1 MCVGWV
7 GYYMC
12 IHGLVCETNRKGG
25 VSLLVGH
32 NSNSVRVW
40 VIVFLVSP
48 VFLVSSLG
56 FLGAVG
62 VPVPGVLVWLVGVSC
77 IVSIV
82 GWGVVFTVATV
93 KVTTGMGAGLW
104 RDYGV
109 HVWCVLMS
117 RAYRVACRRV
127 REEYALKQEN
137 LGAGSPVMVGCGVMV
152 AYTRR
157 AIRGR
162 RLRVKQR
169 VIVPGGFMVCVDPYN
184 PVGLPI
190 IYNGWDDTPTTPL

>member
-1 MCVGWV
+1 MWGKD
-7 GYYMC
+7 
-12 IHGLVCETNRKGG
+12 R
-25 VSLLVGH
+25 
-32 NSNSVRVW
+32 NSGIRW
-40 VIVFLVSP
+40 VILWLLVSP

-56 FLGAVG
+56 FMVAVG

-82 GWGVVFTVATV
+82 GWGVVFTVTTV

-109 HVWCVLMS
+109 HVWCLLMS

-127 REEYALKQEN
+127 REEYVVKQGN
-137 LGAGSPVMVGCGVMV
+137 LGVGSPVVVGCGVMV
-152 AYTRR
+152 VYTRR
-157 AIRGR
+157 AVRDR
-162 RLRVKQR
+162 RLRVRRR

-184 PVGLPI
+184 PVGLPV
-190 IYNGWDDTPTTPL
+190 IYNGWDDTPTTRLLG

>member
-1 MCVGWV
+1 
-7 GYYMC
+7 MC

-48 VFLVSSLG
+48 VFVVSSLG

-62 VPVPGVLVWLVGVSC
+62 VPVPGVLVLLVGVLC
-77 IVSIV
+77 VASIL
-82 GWGVVFTVATV
+82 GWCAVFMVAAV
-93 KVTTGMGAGLW
+93 KVVRGMGVRVW
-104 RDYGV
+104 CEYGV
-109 HVWCVLMS
+109 HVCWLLMS
-117 RAYRVACRRV
+117 RAYRVACWRV
-127 REEYALKQEN
+127 KEEYALKQEN
-137 LGAGSPVMVGCGVMV
+137 LGVGSPVVVGRGVMV

-157 AIRGR
+157 AVGER
-162 RLRVKQR
+162 RLRVRRQ

>member
-1 MCVGWV
+1 MWGKD
-7 GYYMC
+7 
-12 IHGLVCETNRKGG
+12 RSGG
-25 VSLLVGH
+25 I
-32 NSNSVRVW
+32 RW
-40 VIVFLVSP
+40 VILWLLVSP

-56 FLGAVG
+56 FLRAVE

-93 KVTTGMGAGLW
+93 KVTTGMGARVW

-109 HVWCVLMS
+109 HVWWLLMS

-127 REEYALKQEN
+127 REEYVVKQEN
-137 LGAGSPVMVGCGVMV
+137 LRAGSGVILGCGVMV
-152 AYTRR
+152 VYTGR
-157 AIRGR
+157 AVRDR
-162 RLRVKQR
+162 RLRVRRR

-184 PVGLPI
+184 PVGLPV
-190 IYNGWDDTPTTPL
+190 IYNGWDDTPTTRLLG